1 MFIATPLA
9 RSSSGHS
16 VHREARA
23 MLIDPVAEA
32 PTQGLVCGRAVY
44 SRVFDSR
51 DWLVREPSDDV
62 RTRRQLGGERHGL
75 FS

>member
-9 RSSSGHS
+9 RSSTGYS

-23 MLIDPVAEA
+23 MSVDPGAEA
-32 PTQGLVCGRAVY
+32 PNQGLLCGRAVY

-62 RTRRQLGGERHGL
+62 RTRRLGGERHGP